1 MGAEVLDE
9 ELEIAGQSPRGP
21 KKEHKVVIHLNTGE
35 MIRGYIE
42 ADSHKPAPCLGPTG
56 FDASRPI
63 SVRIPSVDDPLTIQL
78 QDLKAIFV
86 VKSFRGDP
94 KRKGLRFY
102 SNGPAVGHIW
112 VEIQFKDDEILE
124 GLVDNSV
131 QHLLADGFWL
141 RPSDTGGNNICVYV
155 NKAAIADYRVLGV
168 RALQ

>member
-1 MGAEVLDE
+1 MDAEVLDE
-9 ELEIAGQSPRGP
+9 ELEIAGEFRSVP

-42 ADSHKPAPCLGPTG
+42 ANSHKPGPSLGPSD
-56 FDASRPI
+56 FDASRVV
-63 SVRIPSVDDPLTIQL
+63 SVRIPNVNDPLTIQL

-112 VEIQFKDDEILE
+112 VEIQFKDNEIIE

-141 RPSDTGGNNICVYV
+141 RPSDSGGNNICAYV